1 MKFNIQWR
9 SRGQSSATKCWVMS
23 SGTRLPRVTRARYL
37 NISKELKLQ
46 GSSFFTFR
54 PPPRCLGSWKEIHLY
69 PSPASRSARDPEAVC
84 TGSLLRSCKTS
95 GAQGCGGPATTAGT
109 SGCAMGMV
117 APSSYFRAPLL
128 SWKEA
133 LSPKSTTLLPDWAEP
148 APSAQKQLPAN
159 LPVLPI

>member
-1 MKFNIQWR
+1 
-9 SRGQSSATKCWVMS
+9 MS
-23 SGTRLPRVTRARYL
+23 SGTQLPRVTRARYL

-95 GAQGCGGPATTAGT
+95 GAQGCGGAGHHHRDKWLCHGGGGIEQLPQGTAPVLARGSQPQKHHAAARLGSACT
-109 SGCAMGMV
+109 ICPKA
-117 APSSYFRAPLL
+117 APCKP
-128 SWKEA
+128 
-133 LSPKSTTLLPDWAEP
+133 
-148 APSAQKQLPAN
+148 PSAPNSSGGHRLR
-159 LPVLPI
+159 V